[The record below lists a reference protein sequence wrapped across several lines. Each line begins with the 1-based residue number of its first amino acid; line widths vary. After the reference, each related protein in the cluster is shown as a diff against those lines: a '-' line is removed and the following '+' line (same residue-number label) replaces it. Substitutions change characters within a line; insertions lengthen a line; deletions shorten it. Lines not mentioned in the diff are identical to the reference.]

1 MSEYKHTQIGHVI
14 IWSLLVVAVLGAIKA
29 TFELGPHRE
38 LLLVGIVL
46 LITLA
51 LFYKLTI
58 TIDDEFCARRWVLE
72 LSRRD
77 ADIAHRRMRTR
88 SHSLVVRL
96 GNSSDAVRL
105 ALQRFRLGRCGDQVA

>member
-58 TIDDEFCARRWVLE
+58 TIDDEILRASLGIGVIQKRCRY
-72 LSRRD
+72 
-77 ADIAHRRMRTR
+77 RTPPYANPFTFA
-88 SHSLVVRL
+88 
-96 GNSSDAVRL
+96 GGTAGE
-105 ALQRFRLGRCGDQVA
+105 FI

>member
-1 MSEYKHTQIGHVI
+1 VSEYKHTQIGHVI

-29 TFELGPHRE
+29 TFKLGPHRE

-58 TIDDEFCARRWVLE
+58 TIDDEILRASLGVGVIQKRVPISHIAVCEPVRIRWW
-72 LSRRD
+72 
-77 ADIAHRRMRTR
+77 
-88 SHSLVVRL
+88 
-96 GNSSDAVRL
+96 SS
-105 ALQRFRLGRCGDQVA
+105 